1 MSHLS
6 NLIYL
11 AFRELVSLHDH
22 EVLDSPITD
31 EEIKKTLF
39 SLKDNKV
46 PSLDGFSVGFFK
58 KSWSIVGLD
67 TINAIV
73 DLSFLVAGFSS
84 E

>member
-22 EVLDSPITD
+22 EVLDSPITY

-84 E
+84 

>member
-1 MSHLS
+1 
-6 NLIYL
+6 
-11 AFRELVSLHDH
+11 VSLHDH
-22 EVLDSPITD
+22 EVLDSPITY

-84 E
+84 

>member
-67 TINAIV
+67 AINAIV

-84 E
+84 